1 MPIRLLSQ
9 LIFGLVAPGAVA
21 QTTGPAPAAAALAD
35 ARRAIDSGNGAY
47 KAAFLRADAQGLAEV
62 YDSDGVRLNEGGV
75 VIRGRAAI
83 ARDVAAFVGQVGPV
97 RVTIET
103 AAVWL
108 VDDVA
113 WESGAWSYTFQPE
126 GTAEQRLSGRY
137 VTLWRRQADGSWRI
151 WRDLGVPG
159 T

>member
-1 MPIRLLSQ
+1 MSRFCSGGPGQGGFVQAPVEALL
-9 LIFGLVAPGAVA
+9 LLV
-21 QTTGPAPAAAALAD
+21 LLD
-35 ARRAIDSGNGAY
+35 AE
-47 KAAFLRADAQGLAEV
+47 AAFLHSDAEALAQV
-62 YDSDGVRLNEGGV
+62 YDTDGVRFNEGGALL
-75 VIRGRAAI
+75 RGRAAI

-113 WESGAWSYTFQPE
+113 WESGAWSYTFQPK
-126 GTAEQRLSGRY
+126 GKAEKRLGGRY
-137 VTLWRRQADGSWRI
+137 VTLWRRQADGGWRI

>member
-1 MPIRLLSQ
+1 MRYLAVLL
-9 LIFGLVAPGAVA
+9 LGLTAPVAVA
-21 QTTGPAPAAAALAD
+21 QTSTPARDTALAG
-35 ARRAIDSGNGAY
+35 ARRAIDAGNAAY
-47 KAAFLRADAQGLAEV
+47 KAAFLQADAEALAQV
-62 YDSDGVRLNEGGV
+62 YDADGVRLNEGGV
-75 VIRGRAAI
+75 VIRGRTAI
-83 ARDVAAFVGQVGPV
+83 ARDVAGFVSQVGPV

-113 WESGAWSYTFQPE
+113 WESGAWSYTFQPK
-126 GTAEQRLSGRY
+126 GKAEQRLGGRY
-137 VTLWRRQADGSWRI
+137 VTLWRHQADGSWRI

>member
-1 MPIRLLSQ
+1 MRFLPLLLLG
-9 LIFGLVAPGAVA
+9 LIARPAVA
-21 QTTGPAPAAAALAD
+21 QAPGTGADTAMAAV
-35 ARRAIDSGNGAY
+35 RRAIDAGNAAY
-47 KAAFLRADAQGLAEV
+47 KTALLHADAQALSQV
-62 YDSDGVRLNEGGV
+62 YDADGVRFNEGGAV
-75 VIRGRAAI
+75 LRGRTAI

-113 WESGAWSYTFQPE
+113 WESGAWSYTFQPK
-126 GTAEQRLSGRY
+126 GKAEQRVGGRY
-137 VTLWRRQADGSWRI
+137 VTLWRRQPDGGWRI

>member
-1 MPIRLLSQ
+1 MPLLV
-9 LIFGLVAPGAVA
+9 LLLLGLA
-21 QTTGPAPAAAALAD
+21 APAALAQASSPAMDTVLAD
-35 ARRAIDSGNGAY
+35 VRRAIDAGNAAY
-47 KAAFLRADAQGLAEV
+47 KSAFLRADAQALAQV

-75 VIRGRAAI
+75 VIRGRTAI
-83 ARDVAAFVGQVGPV
+83 SRDVAGFVSQVGPV

-113 WESGAWSYTFQPE
+113 WESGAWSYTFQPK
-126 GTAEQRLSGRY
+126 GKAEQRLGGRY
-137 VTLWRRQADGSWRI
+137 VTLWRHQADGSWRI